1 MLMWT
6 ELTVVLKEEATRV
19 RQHEEKVQ
27 KELNKKVYLQS
38 PDRPISHQRQYL
50 LW

>member
-1 MLMWT
+1 MLTKT

-19 RQHEEKVQ
+19 RLHEEKVK
-27 KELNKKVYLQS
+27 KEATKKVYLQS